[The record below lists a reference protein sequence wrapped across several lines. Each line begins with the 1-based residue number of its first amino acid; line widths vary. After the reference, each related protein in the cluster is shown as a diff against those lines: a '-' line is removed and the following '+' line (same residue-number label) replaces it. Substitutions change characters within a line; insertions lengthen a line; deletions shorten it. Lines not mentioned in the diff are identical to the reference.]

1 MPCIG
6 STNLLLKKSYTEIFL
21 FTDLFEAPKCAFWNT
36 LTHRWSTLGCQ
47 LVSSNR
53 THSSCACR
61 RLATFAL
68 LAPSDGLGSH
78 YMRNGTGGATNDV
91 LIGVLA
97 AFFLVLLLLIIVVLA
112 CYCRHK
118 KVRVLT
124 IFGCLFYYRK
134 TLL

>member
-78 YMRNGTGGATNDV
+78 YMSRGGAGIATNDV

-124 IFGCLFYYRK
+124 IFGCLFS
-134 TLL
+134 L

>member
-21 FTDLFEAPKCAFWNT
+21 FTDLFETPKCAFWNT

-68 LAPSDGLGSH
+68 LAPSDGLGGSH
-78 YMRNGTGGATNDV
+78 YLRNGGATNDV